1 VEDIAD
7 TSLVVLGGIGLLL
20 LVQGTLRPQ
29 DRALIWLAFALRVV
43 SAIAMVELTLGI
55 LGGGDMINYH
65 KVGVALADRLG
76 QDFET
81 VAPVMARVL
90 IHEPIPLPIPAH
102 GIGSATGAMNSAA
115 GFVVFL
121 GGRSLYGACTT
132 VGFAAF
138 FSGVAMYQALRE
150 ELPES
155 SAPRL
160 LVACLLVPSVVFWS
174 SALLK
179 ESIVLS
185 GVFAMVVGGQWMA
198 RHHRFITGGIAMA
211 CGAFIVAI
219 LKAYILVPFGLA
231 AGIWFYM
238 IALRRDGAPHLKA
251 LNLLLGSIVAV
262 VLILGTGRLFPE
274 YSIET
279 FPEEAARHQ
288 EIGTRFS
295 GDADYM
301 LADEV
306 GLEDAEDRSAPAQVA
321 LAPLALVTALFR
333 PFIFEASNAQM
344 FLNCVETTAI
354 LGLAILA
361 VYRRGLGGMIK
372 RLSRN
377 PLLVFCLVFSFGL
390 GLGVGL
396 ATTNLGTLS
405 RYRMPL
411 VPFFVILLFELG
423 APEPAADE
431 VLAASQLQVPDTV
444 SATAES

>member
-1 VEDIAD
+1 MEDIVD
-7 TSLVVLGGIGLLL
+7 TSLVVLGGIGLMLL
-20 LVQGTLRPQ
+20 IQGTLRVQ
-29 DRALIWLAFALRVV
+29 DRALVWLAFVLRIV
-43 SAIAMVELTLGI
+43 SAVAMVQLTVGI

-65 KVGVALADRLG
+65 KVGVALSDRLG

-90 IHEPIPLPIPAH
+90 IHEPIPLPVPAH
-102 GIGSATGAMNSAA
+102 GIGSATGAMNSAS

-121 GGRSLYGACTT
+121 GGRSIYGACAM

-138 FSGVAMYQALRE
+138 FTGLAMYQALRE
-150 ELPES
+150 ELPEA

-160 LVACLLVPSVVFWS
+160 LVSCLLVPSVVFWS

-211 CGAFIVAI
+211 AGAFIVAI
-219 LKAYILVPFGLA
+219 LKAYILVPFGVA
-231 AGIWFYM
+231 AGVWFYM
-238 IALRRDGAPHLKA
+238 IALRREGAPHLKA
-251 LNLLLGSIVAV
+251 INLVLGSIVAV
-262 VLILGTGRLFPE
+262 VLILGTGKLFPE

-306 GLEDAEDRSAPAQVA
+306 GLENADDRSMPAQVA

-344 FLNCVETTAI
+344 LLNCTETSAI

-361 VYRRGLGGMIK
+361 GYRQGLRGIIK
-372 RLSRN
+372 RLSKS
-377 PLLVFCLVFSFGL
+377 PLLMFCLVFACGL

-423 APEPAADE
+423 APDAASDDLPAADR
-431 VLAASQLQVPDTV
+431 LQVPDPV
-444 SATAES
+444 SAPAE